1 MMKIYSLLI
10 MMALLAGCANPN
22 HKKNEQVANNAS
34 ENLTNCLKSQ
44 VNQGKKA
51 ECAQK
56 FYSALGAISDDD
68 FGKLPALRMATA
80 LYALLVKVDRRQINE
95 LDARLQYMQITN
107 DFQADF
113 NNSKR
118 RSIAENK
125 AAALQQQQ
133 MFMNAQRLLSPPG
146 SVINCY
152 RNPGSPVTTC
162 Y

>member
-1 MMKIYSLLI
+1 MKIYLLI
-10 MMALLAGCANPN
+10 VLTAVLAGCANPN
-22 HKKNEQVANNAS
+22 HKKNEQIVNNAS
-34 ENLTNCLKSQ
+34 ENLINCINSQ
-44 VNQGKKA
+44 SNQGKKA

-80 LYALLVKVDRRQINE
+80 LYALLVKVDRRQINGSD
-95 LDARLQYMQITN
+95 LRLQFMQITN

-113 NNSKR
+113 NNAKR
-118 RSIAENK
+118 RSVAENK

-146 SVINCY
+146 SFINCY
-152 RNPGSPVTTC
+152 RNPTSPVTTC